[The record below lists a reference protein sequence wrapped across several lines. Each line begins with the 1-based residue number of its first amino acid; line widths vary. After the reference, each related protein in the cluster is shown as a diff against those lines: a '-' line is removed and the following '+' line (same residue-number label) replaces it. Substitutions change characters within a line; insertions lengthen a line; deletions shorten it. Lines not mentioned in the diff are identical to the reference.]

1 VILKEAASLVKGMDT
16 GKNDRFLR
24 LWFEVS
30 SASFLSKSENGVDVV
45 SPFKWVPYKKGGT
58 FRKWYG
64 NIDHVIEWRNDGR
77 TVKGFEKS
85 NIRNKQHYFKSGIS
99 WTLLSSSGFGARY
112 DEIGSVFDAN
122 SPSLYSD
129 ERIRYGILGL
139 LNSNFA
145 SKILGFINPT
155 LAFQKGDVEVIP
167 FSKKLLGDDLSALV
181 KSSVEAARFDWIRHE
196 EQSDC
201 FKVVLRN
208 VSTVDA
214 YLEQEIG
221 KYESIMFKL
230 HEAEEK
236 VNLIV
241 GNIYKVESSICAEV
255 PLQRITAFEKEL
267 DRKSLAKLNTQ
278 LKRDS
283 KTGLVTNYE
292 ELTLPFKRDIILQQF
307 ISYAVGCMMGRYS
320 LDAEGLVL
328 ANAGDTLAQYAVK
341 TGKAAGDWAF
351 APDEDGILPV
361 LAGEYFPDDVVG
373 EFRTFLRAAFGE
385 AHFVENLAFVEE
397 CIGKDIRSYFV
408 RDFYKDHVQRYK
420 KRPIYWMF
428 QSPGKHFRALVYLH
442 RYRPDTVGR
451 LLNDYL
457 RPFIDRLNTERHN
470 AQALVDDAGS
480 SASASNAARKTIE
493 TANAAIRDCEV
504 YQKDLLELAR
514 QRIDLDLDDGVLVNY
529 NKMGGAVEVIGGV
542 NDAKGRKKV
551 EGFDWVDWD
560 WGEG

>member
-1 VILKEAASLVKGMDT
+1 
-16 GKNDRFLR
+16 
-24 LWFEVS
+24 
-30 SASFLSKSENGVDVV
+30 
-45 SPFKWVPYKKGGT
+45 
-58 FRKWYG
+58 
-64 NIDHVIEWRNDGR
+64 
-77 TVKGFEKS
+77 
-85 NIRNKQHYFKSGIS
+85 
-99 WTLLSSSGFGARY
+99 
-112 DEIGSVFDAN
+112 
-122 SPSLYSD
+122 
-129 ERIRYGILGL
+129 
-139 LNSNFA
+139 
-145 SKILGFINPT
+145 
-155 LAFQKGDVEVIP
+155 
-167 FSKKLLGDDLSALV
+167 
-181 KSSVEAARFDWIRHE
+181 
-196 EQSDC
+196 
-201 FKVVLRN
+201 
-208 VSTVDA
+208 
-214 YLEQEIG
+214 
-221 KYESIMFKL
+221 
-230 HEAEEK
+230 
-236 VNLIV
+236 
-241 GNIYKVESSICAEV
+241 
-255 PLQRITAFEKEL
+255 
-267 DRKSLAKLNTQ
+267 
-278 LKRDS
+278 
-283 KTGLVTNYE
+283 
-292 ELTLPFKRDIILQQF
+292 
-307 ISYAVGCMMGRYS
+307 
-320 LDAEGLVL
+320 LVL
-328 ANAGDTLAQYAVK
+328 ANAGDTLAQYAAK
-341 TGKAAGDWAF
+341 TGKAVGAWTF

-514 QRIDLDLDDGVLVNY
+514 RKIDLDLDDGVLVNY

-560 WGEG
+560 WGA